1 MIKISNRL
9 KSLVKYVHPDDII
22 MDVGCDHALL
32 DIFLVQNNI
41 INKVYV
47 CDVNPNALQ
56 NGIENIKR
64 NNLEDN
70 IIPVLGYG
78 IEKAGYFNIDTLII
92 SGMGSKNIIS
102 ILDSPNL
109 DRVYKLILQSNNNHY
124 ELRKDLVSKGFSII
138 IEEVIKDGKKTYI
151 NIIAGRERFPK
162 KYTEEELEFGPIL
175 IKNKE
180 NLDYFK
186 DLREDMIRVYEKSGA
201 IKLKDDIISLNKI
214 IEDLSNL

>member
-9 KSLVKYVHPDDII
+9 KSLVPYVNHDDIV

-32 DIFLVQNNI
+32 DIYLVQNNI
-41 INKVYV
+41 LDKVYV

-56 NGIENIKR
+56 NGIENIQR
-64 NNLEDN
+64 NNLEDK
-70 IIPVLGYG
+70 IFPVLGYG
-78 IEKAGYFNIDTLII
+78 IEKAGDYNIDTLII

-109 DRVYKLILQSNNNHY
+109 NRVYKLILQSNNNHY
-124 ELRKDLVSKGFSII
+124 ELRKDLVAKGFSII
-138 IEEVIKDGKKTYI
+138 VEEVIPDGKKTYI

-175 IKNKE
+175 MKDKN

-186 DLREDMIRVYEKSGA
+186 TLREDIKKIYEKSRA
-201 IKLKDDIISLNKI
+201 INLKEQINTLDKI
-214 IEDLSNL
+214 IDELSNL

>member
-1 MIKISNRL
+1 MVKISNRL
-9 KSLVKYVHPDDII
+9 KSLVPYVHPEDTV

-32 DIFLVQNNI
+32 DIYLVQNNI
-41 INKVYV
+41 LNKVYV

-56 NGIENIKR
+56 NGIDNIQR
-64 NNLEDN
+64 NNLEDK

-78 IEKAGYFNIDTLII
+78 IEKAGEFNIDTLII

-138 IEEVIKDGKKTYI
+138 YEDVIPDGKKTYI

-162 KYTEEELEFGPIL
+162 KYTEEELEFGPQL
-175 IKNKE
+175 IKNKN
-180 NLDYFK
+180 NLEYFK
-186 DLREDMIRVYEKSGA
+186 DLKKDIQRVYEKSGA
-201 IKLKDDIISLNKI
+201 TNLKEQINSLDKI
-214 IEDLSNL
+214 IDDLSNL